1 MNNPGQG
8 SAVSDQDSE
17 TEQPVAEL
25 QDIQTVESAGNSGGG
40 PLHRLYHW
48 VLGWA
53 DRPGGTW
60 ALFGIAF
67 AESSFFPIPPD
78 VLLIPLALGNVRRSL
93 WFALVCTAGSVAGA
107 VLGYV
112 IGSSLFASIGQPIIE
127 LYHGMDHYNELGQ
140 LFEDNLL
147 VTLGTA
153 GFTPIPFKVF
163 TIAAGA
169 FGVSF
174 PAFVAISALSR
185 GARFFL
191 VAGLIR
197 LFGES
202 IRVFIEKYFNLLTIA
217 FVVLLVL
224 GFVAVSVL
232 L

>member
-1 MNNPGQG
+1 
-8 SAVSDQDSE
+8 V
-17 TEQPVAEL
+17 TEPAQAER
-25 QDIQTVESAGNSGGG
+25 EHRESGGG

-107 VLGYV
+107 MLGYV
-112 IGSSLFASIGQPIIE
+112 IGSTLFASIGQPILE
-127 LYHGMDHYNELGQ
+127 LYDGMGHYEELGQ
-140 LFEDNLL
+140 LFDENLL

-169 FGVSF
+169 FAVSF
-174 PAFVAISALSR
+174 PAFVTISALSR

-197 LFGES
+197 LFGEP
-202 IRVFIEKYFNLLTIA
+202 IRAFIEKYFNLLTIL
-217 FVVLLVL
+217 FVILLVL
-224 GFVAVSVL
+224 GFFAVSVVF
-232 L
+232 

>member
-1 MNNPGQG
+1 MVNDPGQG
-8 SAVSDQDSE
+8 RGQDGT
-17 TEQPVAEL
+17 TEAALAAPGPTA
-25 QDIQTVESAGNSGGG
+25 ASGPGG
-40 PLHRLYHW
+40 ALRRLYHW

-67 AESSFFPIPPD
+67 AEASFFPIPPD
-78 VLLIPLALGNVRRSL
+78 VLLIPLALGRVRRSL
-93 WFALVCTAGSVAGA
+93 WFALVCTAGSVLGA
-107 VLGYV
+107 IGGYA
-112 IGSSLFASIGQPIIE
+112 IGAFLFASIGRPILE
-127 LYHGMDHYNELGQ
+127 LYDGVDQFAHLGQ
-140 LFEDNLL
+140 LFDENLL
-147 VTLGTA
+147 LTLGTA

-197 LFGES
+197 LFGEP
-202 IRVFIEKYFNLLTIA
+202 IRKFIERYFNLLTIA

-224 GFVAVSVL
+224 GFLAVSIL
-232 L
+232 F